1 MVIVVFLCHD
11 FKVTS
16 IDATSHSVKP
26 DVSKNTYDVPP
37 GSTSLTLLFKV
48 YINDLNKAISFS
60 KLHHFV
66 HDTNFPYDRKALKDI
81 SKNQF
86 RIRITNRITYAED
99 YTDHSPSCQI

>member
-16 IDATSHSVKP
+16 IDATSHSG
-26 DVSKNTYDVPP
+26 VPP

-66 HDTNFPYDRKALKDI
+66 HDTNFPYDSKALKDI